1 MNFDTEQ
8 LSEIFKALSHP
19 VRVNIVYGLIEKN
32 ECNVTTM
39 VEKLNLPQPTVSHHL
54 NILKNAGIIEGVR
67 DGNQICYR
75 VVNDTV
81 KLLYRSL

>member
-1 MNFDTEQ
+1 MNPDAEQ

-39 VEKLNLPQPTVSHHL
+39 AEKLSLPQPTISHHL
-54 NILKNAGIIEGVR
+54 NILKNAGIIEGTR

-75 VVNDTV
+75 VVNSTV